1 MTRLFFSNTANSLSL
16 SAGVVP
22 TDTVLLFSATETGWP
37 GAPCKAV
44 IDPDTDLA
52 EVVLVTA
59 IGPSSFTVLRGQ
71 DGTTAQTHS
80 SGAIVEHRWSAAEAD
95 EANLHANLNGG
106 VHGITGDVV
115 GTDDVQT
122 LENKHLVSPT
132 VDTAAFQA
140 SDTSPAQVSKAATTG
155 TANIAE
161 FQDPSGVALTRVGQ
175 HGEVAVT
182 VTDAATS
189 PLVLKMAASQT
200 ADGLQLRKSDNSI
213 PMKVDKDGDLT
224 AASVTTAGAVAA
236 ASAAITGDVATATVH
251 ASGAV
256 SAASVAATGAVTAG
270 SVAATGGVTG
280 NNIPNVPTAL
290 GGKRIHWGTAAVT
303 TDGSGFFTVTHGA
316 GFTPTVIHV
325 TPRLTGGFGGEV
337 GVDNITGTTFRA
349 RVDSTGALSFTAM
362 FTCYE

>member
-1 MTRLFFSNTANSLSL
+1 VTRLFFSNTANSLSL

-37 GAPCKAV
+37 GTPCKAV

-59 IGPSSFTVLRGQ
+59 IGPSSFTVVRGQ

-80 SGAIVEHRWSAAEAD
+80 SGATVEHRWSAAEAD

-106 VHGITGDVV
+106 VHGIIGDVV

-132 VDTAAFQA
+132 IDTAAFQA
-140 SDTSPAQVSKAATTG
+140 SDTSPAATFKAATTG

-161 FQDPSGVALTRVGQ
+161 FQDPSGVALSRVGQ

-213 PMKVDKDGDLT
+213 PFKVDKDGDLT
-224 AASVTTAGAVAA
+224 AASLTTAGAAAVTGAVTA
-236 ASAAITGDVATATVH
+236 ASVT

-256 SAASVAATGAVTAG
+256 NAGSASVTGAVSAG

-316 GFTPTVIHV
+316 GFTPSVIHV

-337 GVDNITGTTFRA
+337 GVDNITGSTFRA